1 MQTTIQLLYKTV
13 SGNKKKER
21 FETILEPLQALIQIA
36 LLSYFPIGS
45 KLTIQNNILHIQAPS
60 YRQSVTRWYNND
72 TQEDLF
78 YLFNIFCR
86 FKKFYID
93 VKVEHTKLFELLIL
107 QAKNGINNLIRTYN
121 QTDKTHVLHT
131 LQMYKNMLDGTT
143 YNYHTMHHHP
153 SSPATNTN
161 MVNVSSL
168 IQLPLLSLSS
178 TNSLNHITASN
189 TSTIQNNTQYTNT
202 NIIDKN
208 KNYKNNAFDK
218 RNKMNSK
225 HENDNISS
233 PLAFDDRN
241 DNEKEFN
248 KDSMHS
254 SSTPV
259 SSAQMSIPTPPMTN
273 ATVTAT
279 HASTIN
285 ASSCQPEIDMD
296 TIFIKISEL
305 YSDEMFRIIYNAFI
319 EMDRDNTN
327 YLDYSNGLNTILHPI
342 NIRIKKWI
350 DENIV
355 F

>member
-1 MQTTIQLLYKTV
+1 MQSTLNILYSTIKTK
-13 SGNKKKER
+13 KKKER
-21 FETILEPLQALIQIA
+21 FETILEPLQAILQIGY
-36 LLSYFPIGS
+36 LSFSPIGT
-45 KLTIQNNILHIQAPS
+45 KLTIRNNILQIQTPNYS
-60 YRQSVTRWYNND
+60 QSVIRWYNND

-143 YNYHTMHHHP
+143 YNYHNNMHP
-153 SSPATNTN
+153 SPTTNAIL
-161 MVNVSSL
+161 VNPSSL
-168 IQLPLLSLSS
+168 IQLPILSLSS
-178 TNSLNHITASN
+178 TNSLNTPTASN
-189 TSTIQNNTQYTNT
+189 ASTNNIQTIQTSTL
-202 NIIDKN
+202 DKNN
-208 KNYKNNAFDK
+208 KNYKNNALDK
-218 RNKMNSK
+218 RNKINSK
-225 HENDNISS
+225 YENDKNENNVSNANASLADEKNHGNDGEKDINLTHMPTS
-233 PLAFDDRN
+233 PRRA
-241 DNEKEFN
+241 
-248 KDSMHS
+248 
-254 SSTPV
+254 TPV
-259 SSAQMSIPTPPMTN
+259 EPTP
-273 ATVTAT
+273 
-279 HASTIN
+279 H
-285 ASSCQPEIDMD
+285 QPEIDMD

-319 EMDRDNTN
+319 EMGRDDTN
-327 YLDYSNGLNTILHPI
+327 YIDYANGLNMMLHPI